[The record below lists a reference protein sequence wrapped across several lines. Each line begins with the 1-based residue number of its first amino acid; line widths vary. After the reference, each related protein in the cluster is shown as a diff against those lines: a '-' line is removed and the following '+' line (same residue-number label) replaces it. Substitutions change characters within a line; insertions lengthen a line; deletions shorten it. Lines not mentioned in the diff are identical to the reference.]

1 LTDDSLLQAEVDNIQ
16 AAAGLET
23 TGSFSAY
30 SGSSYLD
37 TTTSLTN
44 ATSLYD
50 TAITTNLTNIN
61 NQVYNITTSTP
72 ATQHTIN
79 HALGTQNIYT
89 SVYVY
94 DSNDSKYHRDYPD
107 IEIVDDNN
115 IVINMVTSSNIKVV
129 IKSLEGVS

>member
-50 TAITTNLTNIN
+50 TALDSSLSDIN
-61 NQVYNITTSTP
+61 NRVYNITTSTP

-79 HALGTQNIYT
+79 HSLGTQNVYT

-94 DSNDSKYHRDYPD
+94 NFGDSNYHREYPD
-107 IEIVDDNN
+107 IEVVDDNN
-115 IVINMVTSSNIKVV
+115 IVINMITSSNVKVV
-129 IKSLEGVS
+129 VKSLETI